1 MALKAVHVGG
11 QVTEKAS
18 PPPVCRYPQ
27 GYGFAGARKF
37 VVIGHRGNGMNVVQ
51 SPDRRLNGFKENTI
65 RSFNAAA
72 HFLPDFIEFDVQ
84 VTKDDCPVIF
94 HDDFILSQDHD
105 GVVEKK
111 MTELSSAEFL
121 SYGPLL
127 RKAKDGKIARWWVE
141 RDDALCTLQEA
152 LEKVNPKVGFNI
164 ELKFE
169 EHRAYPQEQLRRV
182 LGAVLRVVSQHAN
195 DRPILFSTFQP
206 DAALMAKQLQ
216 SMYPVF
222 FLTNGG
228 GSEVH
233 SGARDARRGSLEEAV
248 KLCLEG
254 GLEGIVCEV
263 KGVFKNPAL
272 VNHIKD
278 SNLSLFTYGTL
289 NNVVEA
295 VYMQHI
301 MGIDGV
307 IVDFVGEISQAV
319 ADMLKDDHHDH
330 DHHHDVRAQNK
341 PNFSPKQLSFL
352 LNLIPNLIQP
362 H

>member
-1 MALKAVHVGG
+1 MAADIPNPNAP
-11 QVTEKAS
+11 ENAS
-18 PPPVCRYPQ
+18 LCRRRRRYPQ
-27 GYGFAGARKF
+27 GAAKF

-51 SPDRRLNGFKENTI
+51 SPDRRLNAFKENSI

-72 HFLPDFIEFDVQ
+72 HFFPDFIEFDVQ

-94 HDDFILSQDHD
+94 HDDFILSQHHQD

-111 MTELSSAEFL
+111 ITELSLAEFL
-121 SYGPLL
+121 SYGPRKEGEEGKLKPLL
-127 RKAKDGKIARWWVE
+127 RKTKDGKIARWSVE

-152 LEKVNPKVGFNI
+152 LEMVKPPKLGFNI

-169 EHRAYPQEQLRRV
+169 EHRVYPQEQLRRV

-195 DRPILFSTFQP
+195 DRPILFSTFHP

-222 FLTNGG
+222 FLTNAAGG
-228 GSEVH
+228 H
-233 SGARDARRGSLEEAV
+233 SDPRRESLEEAV

-263 KGVFKNPAL
+263 KGVFRNPGL
-272 VNHIKD
+272 VNHIKEC
-278 SNLSLFTYGTL
+278 NLSLFTYGTL

-319 ADMLKDDHHDH
+319 ADMLKQQL
-330 DHHHDVRAQNK
+330 DHHHNNVRAEK
-341 PNFSPKQLSFL
+341 PNFSPKELSFL
-352 LNLIPNLIQP
+352 LKLIPQLIQP
-362 H
+362 PH